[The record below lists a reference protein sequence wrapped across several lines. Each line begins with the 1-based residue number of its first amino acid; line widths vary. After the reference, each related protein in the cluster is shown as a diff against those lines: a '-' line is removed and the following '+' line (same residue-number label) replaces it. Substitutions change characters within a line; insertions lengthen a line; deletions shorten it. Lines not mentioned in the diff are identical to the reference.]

1 MLLIEGGNAISE
13 SNRVNKEDVPGIVAA
28 AKALAPKQL
37 LKNLQADIGSAGYK
51 LDSGDIDLMVEAV
64 DVIALFKTQ
73 GEKDPVKVAKK
84 KFEKYFMDKG
94 VRVNVNG
101 RNVSI
106 GVPYREKQSQQ
117 ERLAQVDFM
126 VIHDTHLVAPYHQHG
141 PRGMYDQEPDFKGEP
156 IFIVMN
162 SIGKYLG
169 LKFDPFGAKLM
180 KRDDNTVV
188 ARDRD
193 AVAKI
198 LLNPKA
204 TGDDLN
210 SVRTIFRALA
220 NDPKKEEKLAQAR
233 QDAAD
238 PKRGITLPESY
249 QPGTATWFRSLANL
263 VSPK

>member
-1 MLLIEGGNAISE
+1 MLLTEGGNAIPT
-13 SNRVNKEDVPGIVAA
+13 SNPVNKEDVAGIVAT
-28 AKALAPKQL
+28 AKSLVPKQL
-37 LKNLQADIGSAGYK
+37 LKNMQTDIGSAGYK
-51 LDSGDIDLMVEAV
+51 LQSGDIDLMVEAV
-64 DVIALFKTQ
+64 DVIALFKAQ
-73 GEKDPVKVAKK
+73 AEKDPAKVAKK
-84 KFEKYFMDKG
+84 KFEKYFQDKG
-94 VRVNVNG
+94 VQVNVNG

-106 GVPYREKQSQQ
+106 GVPYLEKQSKQ
-117 ERLAQVDFM
+117 ERLAQVDLM

-141 PRGMYDQEPDFKGEP
+141 LRGMYDTEPDFKGEP

-169 LKFDPFGAKLM
+169 LKFDAFGAKLM

-188 ARDRD
+188 GRTRDE
-193 AVAKI
+193 VAKI

-238 PKRGITLPESY
+238 PKRGITLPESIN
-249 QPGTATWFRSLANL
+249 PGSAVWFRTLANL
-263 VSPK
+263 IHLT